1 MNIGEFQNNI
11 TDLPS
16 IDLERYENIFKTF
29 TVDKTNADRYYFYNI
44 LGKISIPKQLNE
56 ELLDTIKLNT
66 RLPWTTLSYKI
77 YNTQYLWWLVF
88 LLNKPENIFFAEAGI
103 EYKYVL
109 PGYLNLVLDNIQSQ
123 IS

>member
-29 TVDKTNADRYYFYNI
+29 TVDKSNSDRYYFYNI

-56 ELLDTIKLNT
+56 ELLDSIKLNT

-77 YNTQYLWWLVF
+77 YNTQYLWWLIF

>member
-1 MNIGEFQNNI
+1 MDIGEFQNNI
-11 TDLPS
+11 VDLPS

-29 TVDKTNADRYYFYNI
+29 TVNKGKDRYYYYNI
-44 LGKISIPKQLNE
+44 LTKISIPKQLNE
-56 ELLDTIKLNT
+56 ELLGTIKLNT
-66 RLPWTTLSYKI
+66 RLPWTTLSYQK
-77 YNTQYLWWLVF
+77 YNTQFLWWLIY
-88 LLNKPENIFFAEAGI
+88 LINRPDNIFYAEAGI